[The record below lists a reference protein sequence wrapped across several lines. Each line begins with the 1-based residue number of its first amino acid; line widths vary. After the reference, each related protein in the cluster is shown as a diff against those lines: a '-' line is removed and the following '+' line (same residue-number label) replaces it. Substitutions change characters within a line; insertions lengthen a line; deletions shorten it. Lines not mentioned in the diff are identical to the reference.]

1 MRAVVALALLAGV
14 LVAQTDEPEPKG
26 TIRGVVKDSLG
37 APVSGIAVD
46 ALTFVDVGTLSVA
59 GRTMQVLSGRVA
71 KPARSVTDEAG
82 KYALTGLTPAT
93 YTVKT
98 ERDLESATSRRIKI
112 RGGEEVSLDI
122 VIPANPVISGRVVD
136 EHGEPATGA
145 NVSLLTSEYLAGILT
160 PVVSEP
166 KKTNEDG
173 LYSFDFGLES
183 NRRYYVLV
191 DRAIPAKLTQDEPI
205 EVPTYYPSVS
215 RMDLA
220 SPVILHPGERQKVD
234 IKIATAPFY
243 CVDGK
248 IQGAGDFKIQEAP
261 LAGTRLVRLRG
272 SPDVHGKYHV
282 CGLSAGSYQLSAGR
296 AFTEFT
302 VLDSNP
308 EHVDLSNDLAQL
320 RVKVDWDD
328 SAPAGP
334 KLNTQGKAALRKLAA
349 IEGMGDALTDDDLTD
364 LAKWLARPNP
374 GDSHLTDTLF
384 QMLHE
389 NSDETA
395 GLLLQLASGN
405 FLLEV
410 TLTGAARRSLS
421 MNMQVPSVSQLPAG
435 LPAGEY
441 ALDFSVRGNF
451 TTYAKEMMYNNVKLT
466 DGILR
471 VAPGEQSTLHL
482 VMATDVSNM
491 VVHVADSEGN
501 QVPGATVV
509 LIPQSVASAASLSR
523 LSVRGQTDQNGIYI
537 SPALTPGKYRVLA
550 TTQSVR
556 WNVPE
561 DLERVLLV
569 LFQAKDVEVAPN
581 GVAQVAVEPIAIY

>member
-1 MRAVVALALLAGV
+1 MRALVLLVLLAGAIG
-14 LVAQTDEPEPKG
+14 AQTGEPEPKG
-26 TIRGVVKDSLG
+26 TIRGVVKDSFG
-37 APVSGIAVD
+37 APVSGLVVD
-46 ALTFVDVGTLSVA
+46 ALTFLDVVTISVA
-59 GRTMQVLSGRVA
+59 GRNMQLSSGMPA

-98 ERDLESATSRRIKI
+98 ERDLESATPRRIKI
-112 RGGEEVSLDI
+112 GAGEEVSLDI

-136 EHGEPATGA
+136 EHGEPAAGA
-145 NVSLLTSEYLAGILT
+145 SVSLLMWEYLAGILT

-173 LYSFDFGLES
+173 SYLFDSGLES

-191 DRAIPAKLTQDEPI
+191 DRAIPAQLTKDEPI
-205 EVPTYYPSVS
+205 EVPTYYPSAT
-215 RMDLA
+215 RMEFA
-220 SPVILHPGERQKVD
+220 SPVILYSGERQKVD
-234 IKIATAPFY
+234 IKIATAPLY

-261 LAGTRLVRLRG
+261 LAGTRLVRLHG
-272 SPDVHGKYHV
+272 SPDAHGNYHV
-282 CGLSAGSYQLSAGR
+282 CGLPAGSYQLSAAR

-302 VLDSNP
+302 VLDSNL

-328 SAPAGP
+328 SAPAAP
-334 KLNTQGKAALRKLAA
+334 KLDTRGKAALRKLAA
-349 IEGMGDALTDDDLTD
+349 LEGMGDALTDDDLTD
-364 LAKWLARPNP
+364 LAKRLARPSP

-405 FLLEV
+405 FRLEV
-410 TLTGAARRSLS
+410 SLRGAAGRSLS
-421 MNMQVPSVSQLPAG
+421 INMSIPSVSQLPAG
-435 LPAGEY
+435 LPAGDY
-441 ALDFSVRGNF
+441 TLGFSVHGNF
-451 TTYAKEMMYNNVKLT
+451 TTYPKEMTYNNVRLT

-471 VAPGEQSTLHL
+471 VAPGEQGTLHL
-482 VMATDVSNM
+482 VMATDVANI
-491 VVHVADSEGN
+491 VVNVADSEGKP
-501 QVPGATVV
+501 VPGATVI
-509 LIPQSVASAASLSR
+509 LIRQSVASAPSLSR
-523 LSVRGQTDQNGIYI
+523 LSVRGQTDQNGSYI

-550 TTQSVR
+550 TTQALR
-556 WNVPE
+556 WTVPE

-581 GVAQVAVEPIAIY
+581 GAAQITLEPIAIY